1 MGGNMKL
8 LRLLTIITFLMTTFG
23 GDSMARIKSYAT
35 DNTAFQQQE
44 DVTLLEF
51 LYEVG
56 KTYDCFFTI
65 EEAWQDGE
73 PSNQVEATRIERSL
87 SKNNLRNALNSLQQ
101 AAPNLIYVVSRE
113 NPRIVHIIDSR
124 LTRQSQYG
132 LETIVKRVD
141 FTGTV
146 GELVNELSRLGV
158 PIQPPPMVDIHEAR
172 FMNSQTK
179 VKVIGQ
185 GLKVRGILSNYIPL
199 DDHGRI
205 LWIARTCLAS
215 GEISNIQFRR

>member
-1 MGGNMKL
+1 MKL
-8 LRLLTIITFLMTTFG
+8 LSLLTIITFLMTTLG
-23 GDSMARIKSYAT
+23 GDSMAHIKRYAV

-44 DVTLLEF
+44 DVPLLEF

-56 KTYDCFFTI
+56 KTYDCFFTL

-73 PSNQVEATRIERSL
+73 PSNQVEATRIEKSL
-87 SKNNLRNALNSLQQ
+87 SKNNLRNALTYLQQ
-101 AAPNLIYVVSRE
+101 AAPNLIYMVSRE
-113 NPRIVHIIDSR
+113 NPRIIHIIDSR

-132 LETIVKRVD
+132 LETIVKRID

-146 GELVNELSRLGV
+146 GELVNELSKLGA
-158 PIQPPPMVDIHEAR
+158 PIQPPPWVDIHEAR

-179 VKVIGQ
+179 VKVVRQ

-205 LWIARTCLAS
+205 LWIARTRLAA
-215 GEISNIQFRR
+215 GEISSILFFR